1 MEKKIT
7 ARFTICD
14 LVSFPVNIGCL
25 FFLNLAELK
34 NWRSW
39 SWQDITP
46 AKGMYNWYLGS
57 DLLLLLDFQVCVRS
71 SEKHLSIKPAVN
83 LGVVRPTRY
92 PGHVRSMAVSD
103 CSKRGNMKAGQES
116 FTSSTWVRKSWAT
129 EHETTMETSSHSRS
143 KLKINPTANL
153 FTEMSYFACWSSRP
167 AVVRIFRILSQL
179 LPMDQQQ
186 VLPPLLP
193 LGCQEKTIF
202 HPPGC
207 LDPVN
212 LGFCGLISCNWAQGL
227 CWSPRTSIWIA
238 PWTHCTI
245 GRGLVGWNGLVH
257 QKKIRDTSEQ
267 SERLHCII
275 YASCIILHFI
285 PFTSS
290 KSQWISVFL
299 MRRTSTSRCSQKAFH
314 PYPFCLLSASCLRG
328 CKDTTTERGWVLEA
342 SSLHLSKHQLETWRS
357 HGASPWIFLDQ
368 TYRSNLRK
376 ERGFN
381 SKPC

>member
-1 MEKKIT
+1 MTVNFELSGAGLGLWMRPSYRGLFSRPGDSTNRCGHRGMSWSKDARQLSSHQVHLTQSVFSGWKKIT

-25 FFLNLAELK
+25 FYVAELK

-46 AKGMYNWYLGS
+46 AKGMYHWYLGS
-57 DLLLLLDFQVCVRS
+57 DLLLLLDFQVCVMS

-116 FTSSTWVRKSWAT
+116 FSSSTWVRKSWAT
-129 EHETTMETSSHSRS
+129 EHETTMETSSHSRL
-143 KLKINPTANL
+143 KLRIILQPIFSQRCLILHADL
-153 FTEMSYFACWSSRP
+153 PGPLWCGYFESCRSCCQWTSSRYCHHFCHLD
-167 AVVRIFRILSQL
+167 AK
-179 LPMDQQQ
+179 
-186 VLPPLLP
+186 
-193 LGCQEKTIF
+193 KTIF

-245 GRGLVGWNGLVH
+245 GLGLVGWNGLVH
-257 QKKIRDTSEQ
+257 QKFFRDTSEQ

-275 YASCIILHFI
+275 
-285 PFTSS
+285 
-290 KSQWISVFL
+290 
-299 MRRTSTSRCSQKAFH
+299 
-314 PYPFCLLSASCLRG
+314 
-328 CKDTTTERGWVLEA
+328 
-342 SSLHLSKHQLETWRS
+342 
-357 HGASPWIFLDQ
+357 
-368 TYRSNLRK
+368 
-376 ERGFN
+376 
-381 SKPC
+381 

>member
-1 MEKKIT
+1 
-7 ARFTICD
+7 
-14 LVSFPVNIGCL
+14 
-25 FFLNLAELK
+25 
-34 NWRSW
+34 
-39 SWQDITP
+39 
-46 AKGMYNWYLGS
+46 
-57 DLLLLLDFQVCVRS
+57 
-71 SEKHLSIKPAVN
+71 
-83 LGVVRPTRY
+83 
-92 PGHVRSMAVSD
+92 
-103 CSKRGNMKAGQES
+103 
-116 FTSSTWVRKSWAT
+116 
-129 EHETTMETSSHSRS
+129 
-143 KLKINPTANL
+143 
-153 FTEMSYFACWSSRP
+153 MSYFACWSSRP

-186 VLPPLLP
+186 VLPPLLS
-193 LGCQEKTIF
+193 LGCQKTIF

-245 GRGLVGWNGLVH
+245 GLGLVGWTIKNFSVIHPNSRNVYIALYKV
-257 QKKIRDTSEQ
+257 
-267 SERLHCII
+267 
-275 YASCIILHFI
+275 SCIILHFI

-314 PYPFCLLSASCLRG
+314 PYPFCLLSALCLRG

-357 HGASPWIFLDQ
+357 HGPSLWIILDQ